1 MASLIR
7 FHRTGGPEVLE
18 CEEYQVAPPG
28 RGEVRIRHAAIGVNF
43 NDIYFRTG
51 LYPITL
57 PSPLGRSAA
66 GTVEELG
73 PGVTAVKVG
82 DRVAYASS
90 PLGAY
95 SSERTVDARLL
106 VPVPHGVGL
115 DVAAAS
121 TMRGMTAAYLMR
133 RIYPWRRGDSLVL
146 HAAAGGVGMIV
157 SQWARHLG
165 LRVIGTVSDPGK
177 AEMALAQ
184 GCDAVIVR
192 TSPDETVAKVM
203 ELTEGR
209 GVPVVLDGVGRSTF
223 DASVRMLS
231 RRGLLVSFGAASGPI
246 PPIDA
251 IDFGRR
257 GSLFFTRPALADY
270 AATPEERRALAD
282 EFFQLVEAGV
292 IRVHVSQ
299 KLALRHSAQAHQAL
313 ESGRLTGVAVLV
325 P

>member
-7 FHRTGGPEVLE
+7 FHQTGGPDVLRA
-18 CEEYQVAPPG
+18 EEYDVAPPG
-28 RGEVRIRHAAIGVNF
+28 YGEVRLRHAAIGVNF
-43 NDIYFRTG
+43 NDIYFRNG
-51 LYPITL
+51 LYPVTL
-57 PSPLGRSAA
+57 PSLLGRSAA
-66 GTVEELG
+66 GIVEELG
-73 PGVTAVKVG
+73 PGVTGVKVG

-106 VPVPHGVGL
+106 VPVPQGIGL

-133 RIYPWRRGDSLVL
+133 RIHPWRRGDCLVL
-146 HAAAGGVGMIV
+146 HAAAGGIGMLV

-165 LRVIGTVSDPGK
+165 LRVIGTVSNPDK
-177 AEMALAQ
+177 VEVALAH
-184 GCDAVIVR
+184 GCDDVVVR
-192 TSPDETVAKVM
+192 TSPDETVAQVM
-203 ELTEGR
+203 ALTEGH

-231 RRGLLVSFGAASGPI
+231 RRGLLVSFGAASGPV

-270 AATPEERRALAD
+270 AATPEDRKALAN

-292 IRVHVSQ
+292 IRIQVSQ
-299 KLALRHSAQAHQAL
+299 RLALRDCAKAHQAL
-313 ESGRLTGVAVLV
+313 ESGHLTGMAVLV